1 VNYLN
6 ENKKPSPKLGESIIT
21 AISIGFFL
29 VLMGILFAIT
39 PNLFNEIIDLFKD
52 FELVHIPNSDLI
64 LPGPGFPVA
73 FSTVYVFAAQFSFAL
88 SIFQIFILVLRFF
101 IHSPWQKRAET
112 VGNLV
117 FWLGAGFLIQ
127 SFLLVENVGIVQ
139 WFTFWSTI
147 IMLIGVSLLARAGA
161 RAVARMT

>member
-6 ENKKPSPKLGESIIT
+6 EHKKPSPMLGESIIT

-29 VLMGILFAIT
+29 VLVGILFAIT
-39 PNLFNEIIDLFKD
+39 PNLIGEIIDLFKN
-52 FELVHIPNSDLI
+52 FELVHLPNSDLI
-64 LPGPGFPVA
+64 LPGPGFPAA
-73 FSTVYVFAAQFSFAL
+73 FSVVYVAAAQFSFTL
-88 SIFQIFILVLRFF
+88 GVFQIVILALRFF
-101 IHSPWQKRAET
+101 IPSPWQKRAET

-147 IMLIGVSLLARAGA
+147 IMLIGVSLLARAGTM
-161 RAVARMT
+161 AVTRMT